1 MRVKVIGG
9 GLAGS
14 EACYQLLK
22 RGFEVDLYEMRP
34 VKMTPC
40 HRSGDLAELVCS
52 NSLKSVSEDSASGM
66 LKSELKAV
74 PAGSALAVDR
84 EKFSKKVT
92 AALGDFGGFRIIGEE
107 VVKIEDGEPAVIA
120 TGPLTSDGL
129 IDEIDRI
136 TGDKDNLHFYDAVAP
151 IVSADSIDGDKV
163 ITKARRA
170 IISTQV

>member
-66 LKSELKAV
+66 LKSELKAMDSLLIRMAEESAV

-84 EKFSKKVT
+84 EKFSNKVT
-92 AALGDFGGFRIIGEE
+92 AALCDFGGFRIIGEE
-107 VVKIEDGEPAVIA
+107 VVKI
-120 TGPLTSDGL
+120 
-129 IDEIDRI
+129 
-136 TGDKDNLHFYDAVAP
+136 
-151 IVSADSIDGDKV
+151 
-163 ITKARRA
+163 
-170 IISTQV
+170 